1 MVFRIKKIAKITV
14 RIQAPI
20 SSLCENSQKETSQ
33 LWPADIWGRQH
44 KSIRSL
50 ILYRAKPITYTDL
63 LTTSSPA
70 SNHRNFGL
78 AMSPAPKELS
88 ILIVD
93 DEADLLDVMVEFFE
107 ESEAFSQVFQA
118 PEGENAI
125 KILQSHP
132 IDILLT
138 DINMPGGM
146 GGFELI
152 RRLEQEPTIKPPT
165 IVIMSGY
172 LENQEQIEK
181 LSLPFCRKPIKE
193 IKAFIQ
199 QIANLHSPS

>member
-1 MVFRIKKIAKITV
+1 
-14 RIQAPI
+14 
-20 SSLCENSQKETSQ
+20 
-33 LWPADIWGRQH
+33 
-44 KSIRSL
+44 
-50 ILYRAKPITYTDL
+50 
-63 LTTSSPA
+63 
-70 SNHRNFGL
+70 
-78 AMSPAPKELS
+78 MSPAPKELS